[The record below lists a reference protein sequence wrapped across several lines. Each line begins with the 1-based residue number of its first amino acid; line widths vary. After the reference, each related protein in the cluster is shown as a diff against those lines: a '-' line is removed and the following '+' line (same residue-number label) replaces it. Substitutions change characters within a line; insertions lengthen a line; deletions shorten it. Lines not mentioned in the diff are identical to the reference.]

1 MLRPLSAAVALL
13 LMLSACDSNQA
24 AEQQLFEDEA
34 LFSAVSGITETVGAP
49 YSVGARDVSDWRIG
63 PAYVNRASLLQL
75 PAPNPVQ
82 LGEALSFLV
91 DTQGL
96 PGGLRLYV
104 LEEDPLTGNVDLV
117 PIADPNAY
125 QPEAEQAG
133 FYPFSISARQIA
145 YGGAGLYRLVLLDG
159 TSGVVTFGDVDVTN

>member
-1 MLRPLSAAVALL
+1 MLRPTLAVLVLL
-13 LMLSACDSNQA
+13 LAGCDSNQA

-34 LFSAVSGITETVGAP
+34 LFSAVAGITETEAAP
-49 YSVGARDVSDWRIG
+49 YAVVARDASDWRIG

-75 PAPNPVQ
+75 PAPNPVR
-82 LGEALSFLV
+82 LGEAVSFLV

-104 LEEDPLTGNVDLV
+104 LLEDPTTGNVDLY
-117 PIADPNAY
+117 PIADPNAS
-125 QPEAEQAG
+125 QPEAEQPG

-145 YGGAGLYRLVLLDG
+145 LGGVGLYRVVLLDG
-159 TSGVVTFGDVDVTN
+159 TSGIVTFGDIRVTN

>member
-1 MLRPLSAAVALL
+1 MLRQLSVLAASLL
-13 LMLSACDSNQA
+13 LAACDSNQA

-34 LFSAVSGITETVGAP
+34 LFSAISGITETEAAP
-49 YSVGARDVSDWRIG
+49 YSVGASDPSDWRIG

-75 PAPNPVQ
+75 PAPNPVA
-82 LGEALSFLV
+82 LGDALSFLV

-104 LEEDPLTGNVDLV
+104 LQEDPVTGNVDLV
-117 PIADPNAY
+117 PIPDPNAY
-125 QPEAEQAG
+125 QPEAAQAG

-145 YGGAGLYRLVLLDG
+145 FGGVGLYRLVLLDG
-159 TSGVVTFGDVDVTN
+159 SSGVVTFGDVEVTD